1 MTQHY
6 TDDQLLAMAMGNL
19 GTFIETNTRHYILV
33 EDDPR
38 NEEDYDTWSYGT
50 EPVPGDHTWKTDAI
64 EVDAI
69 TIDDTLILGS
79 A

>member
-6 TDDQLLAMAMGNL
+6 TDDQLLAMAMENL

-38 NEEDYDTWSYGT
+38 NEDDYDTWEYGT
-50 EPVPGDHTWKTDAI
+50 EPLPSDHTWHSTSI
-64 EVDAI
+64 EIKPTEV
-69 TIDDTLILGS
+69 
-79 A
+79 

>member
-50 EPVPGDHTWKTDAI
+50 EPVPGDETWKTGAI

-69 TIDDTLILGS
+69 TIDDALILGS

>member
-6 TDDQLLAMAMGNL
+6 TDDQLLAMAMENL

-38 NEEDYDTWSYGT
+38 NEDDYDTWEYGT
-50 EPVPGDHTWKTDAI
+50 EPLPSDHTWHSTS
-64 EVDAI
+64 VDVSPSQ
-69 TIDDTLILGS
+69 DS
-79 A
+79 